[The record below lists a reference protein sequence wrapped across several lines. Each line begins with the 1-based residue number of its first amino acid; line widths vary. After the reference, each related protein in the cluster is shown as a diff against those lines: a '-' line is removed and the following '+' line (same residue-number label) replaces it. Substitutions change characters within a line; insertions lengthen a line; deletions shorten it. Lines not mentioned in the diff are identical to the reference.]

1 MAITTTTVA
10 AAPSAVVGPS
20 GPARSVQWG
29 AVILGALG
37 ATAISMVLLT
47 FGAGLGLSAASAQP
61 YAGASAKAL
70 AVISALYAAIT
81 MVAAFGAGGYVTGR
95 MRLPATQELAEH
107 EFRDGAHGFAVWALG
122 IVIGGIVA
130 ISGVSG
136 AVKTAVQATAAVGGA
151 AAAGAASNPA
161 LGQAAL
167 SMTPTD
173 YAIDRLMAPAP
184 AAAPDAAGGAP
195 AAGAPAAPA
204 GTAGAAN
211 NVPSRADVTAPMTRA
226 FAASLKSD
234 QLDARDRT
242 MLVQTV
248 MQQTG
253 LPQAEAEKRVD
264 EAYTELKAAEQ
275 KARDAADKARKAALI
290 TAFAAAA
297 TLLLGCAAAC
307 AGAAAGAKHRA
318 ENTAVTFFGASRFW

>member
-1 MAITTTTVA
+1 V
-10 AAPSAVVGPS
+10 
-20 GPARSVQWG
+20 RSVQWG

-47 FGAGLGLSAASAQP
+47 FGAGLGLSATSAQP

-70 AVISALYAAIT
+70 AVISALYVAIT
-81 MVAAFGAGGYVTGR
+81 MVAAFGAGGYVAGR

-107 EFRDGAHGFAVWALG
+107 EVRDGAHGFGVWAVG
-122 IVIGGIVA
+122 IVIGGVIA

-136 AVKTAVQATAAVGGA
+136 AFKTAVQATAAIGGA
-151 AAAGAASNPA
+151 TAAGAASNPA
-161 LGQAAL
+161 VGQAAL
-167 SMTPTD
+167 SMTPTA
-173 YAIDRLMAPAP
+173 YAVDRLMAPAP
-184 AAAPDAAGGAP
+184 TAAP
-195 AAGAPAAPA
+195 AAAGTPAAPA
-204 GTAGAAN
+204 TGAPAT
-211 NVPSRADVTAPMTRA
+211 PATGASRADVTAPMTRV
-226 FAASLKSD
+226 FAASLKSG

-264 EAYTELKAAEQ
+264 DAYAELKTAEQ
-275 KARDAADKARKAALI
+275 KARDAAEKARKAALI

-318 ENTAVTFFGASRFW
+318 ENTAVTFFGSRRFW